1 MKVKAVVVLA
11 VYFATA
17 GLLRTGLVDDAY
29 IFFRYAENVATG
41 RGPVFNPGERVEGFT
56 SPLWLAMLVPIAA
69 AGLPLPSA
77 AGWLSGVLGAATI
90 LLFLWAA
97 RSSRHDG
104 GPDWPL
110 VGAIFLATSP
120 ALVYWS
126 FSGMETALVGLLVL
140 ASVAAFGYEN
150 ATGSPR
156 WRSAA
161 ALGLGMLA
169 RPEMTIVWLSLFV
182 LFMTEPTARRQL
194 RRDAIVYAVAA
205 LPLALYEAWRIRYY
219 DAFLPN
225 TYYAKMAAGTLDRWS
240 AGTRYLARF
249 ALAHELHVVV
259 LVVGLLLLSR
269 QRRFTRREH
278 LPLLVVS
285 SAWCAAC
292 VFAGGDHFAG
302 FRFLVPALAP
312 IVVLVIGLLVQPPQ
326 PALRATPPFPNARF
340 ALAVAVGVLIN
351 LSVLK
356 VHGAGWVREEV
367 ELARNWAN
375 AGRWLAD
382 NTPPGATICVPV
394 AGAIPYYARRPVLDM
409 LGLVDRHIAR
419 AGKVAPDEPA
429 GHQRSDTEYVLSRA
443 PEYIVYPSSGCCPAP
458 KHADD
463 PFHTPTAM
471 IAFRELIADPRTRE
485 RYTYYAAEIA
495 GGRWIEFLQLR
506 PKK

>member
-1 MKVKAVVVLA
+1 
-11 VYFATA
+11 
-17 GLLRTGLVDDAY
+17 
-29 IFFRYAENVATG
+29 
-41 RGPVFNPGERVEGFT
+41 
-56 SPLWLAMLVPIAA
+56 
-69 AGLPLPSA
+69 
-77 AGWLSGVLGAATI
+77 
-90 LLFLWAA
+90 
-97 RSSRHDG
+97 
-104 GPDWPL
+104 
-110 VGAIFLATSP
+110 
-120 ALVYWS
+120 
-126 FSGMETALVGLLVL
+126 
-140 ASVAAFGYEN
+140 
-150 ATGSPR
+150 
-156 WRSAA
+156 
-161 ALGLGMLA
+161 
-169 RPEMTIVWLSLFV
+169 
-182 LFMTEPTARRQL
+182 
-194 RRDAIVYAVAA
+194 
-205 LPLALYEAWRIRYY
+205 
-219 DAFLPN
+219 
-225 TYYAKMAAGTLDRWS
+225 
-240 AGTRYLARF
+240 
-249 ALAHELHVVV
+249 
-259 LVVGLLLLSR
+259 
-269 QRRFTRREH
+269 
-278 LPLLVVS
+278 LVVS